1 MGESGG
7 IPLAS
12 KKSDNKVENPYE
24 FKIRGLDRRIW
35 ILSATRF
42 IRSFGRGS
50 SFIFVP
56 LVFIV
61 VYHMG
66 FVVTGLFLGTAT
78 LIMAFIQYFSGI
90 LTDRIGRRSILVYSQ
105 IPAVLFYLLIFY
117 SIAFPHYFALLL
129 LSWYGT
135 IVINSIQYPAV
146 QAAVADVTSVSDR
159 MSGYTVMRI
168 MANLGI
174 AIGPLMGA
182 YLAYHGLQYIF
193 LVSAAVTV
201 VEIVMLYYLFRES
214 YIPADHASL
223 KKGDLGK
230 AYRNDRF
237 FLLFIIVGIVL
248 GIFMRQRGSTF
259 TVYTIVVEHLP
270 YLYLGIVWALNGA
283 LVVALQFPFL
293 RLMTRSGNPMMWR
306 GIGTIFYAISFLIL
320 TSSPVFLILI
330 AFMAVATVGED
341 MLSPTTQSIITTLAP
356 ENMRGSYIGVY
367 NLYTS
372 FGGFAG
378 AIIGLYLLFVFQ
390 KVASTYW
397 LYIAI
402 GTTVVAISY
411 VLLGRMFTRRI
422 AKVVAQPITL
432 AK

>member
-1 MGESGG
+1 
-7 IPLAS
+7 
-12 KKSDNKVENPYE
+12 
-24 FKIRGLDRRIW
+24 
-35 ILSATRF
+35 
-42 IRSFGRGS
+42 
-50 SFIFVP
+50 
-56 LVFIV
+56 
-61 VYHMG
+61 
-66 FVVTGLFLGTAT
+66 
-78 LIMAFIQYFSGI
+78 MAFIQYYSGI
-90 LTDRIGRRSILVYSQ
+90 LTDRIGRRAILVYSQ
-105 IPAVLFYLLIFY
+105 IPAVVFYLMIFY
-117 SIAFPHYFALLL
+117 SIAEPHYLSLLL

-159 MSGYTVMRI
+159 LSGYTIMRV

-193 LVSAAVTV
+193 AVSAAVTV
-201 VEIVMLYYLFRES
+201 IEIVMLYSLFSETYVPS
-214 YIPADHASL
+214 EHLVL
-223 KKGDLGK
+223 KRGDLGR

-237 FLLFIIVGIVL
+237 FLYFIIVGIAL

-283 LVVALQFPFL
+283 LVVGLQFPFL
-293 RLMTRSGNPMMWR
+293 RIMTKAGNPMMWR
-306 GIGTIFYAISFLIL
+306 GIGTVFYAISFLIL
-320 TSSPVFLILI
+320 TSSPAFVILV
-330 AFMAVATVGED
+330 AFMTVATVGED

-378 AIIGLYLLFVFQ
+378 AIIGLYLLFVLQ
-390 KVASTYW
+390 KVPSTYW
-397 LYIAI
+397 LYIAL

-422 AKVVAQPITL
+422 SMVATTPVTSAK
-432 AK
+432 

>member
-1 MGESGG
+1 M
-7 IPLAS
+7 
-12 KKSDNKVENPYE
+12 
-24 FKIRGLDRRIW
+24 
-35 ILSATRF
+35 
-42 IRSFGRGS
+42 
-50 SFIFVP
+50 
-56 LVFIV
+56 
-61 VYHMG
+61 
-66 FVVTGLFLGTAT
+66 AT
-78 LIMAFIQYFSGI
+78 LIMAFIQYYSGI

-105 IPAVLFYLLIFY
+105 IPAVLFYLLIY
-117 SIAFPHYFALLL
+117 YAIASPHYFLLL
-129 LSWYGT
+129 LMSWYGT

-146 QAAVADVTSVSDR
+146 QAAVADVTSVSER
-159 MSGYTVMRI
+159 LSGYTVMRV

-174 AIGPLMGA
+174 AVGPLMGA

-201 VEIVMLYYLFRES
+201 IEIIMLYYLFRES
-214 YIPADHASL
+214 YVPEDHTAL
-223 KKGDLGK
+223 RKGDLGK
-230 AYRNDRF
+230 AYRHDRF
-237 FLLFIIVGIVL
+237 FIYFIIVGIAL

-293 RLMTRSGNPMMWR
+293 KLMTRSGNPMMWR
-306 GIGTIFYAISFLIL
+306 GIGTVFYATSFLIL
-320 TSSPVFLILI
+320 TNSPVFLILV
-330 AFMAVATVGED
+330 AFMTVATVGED

-378 AIIGLYLLFVFQ
+378 AIIGLYLLFILQ

-397 LYIAI
+397 LYIAL
-402 GTTVVAISY
+402 GTVVVAILY
-411 VLLGRMFTRRI
+411 GIMGRMFSRRI
-422 AKVVAQPITL
+422 SQIQGERAVSLK
-432 AK
+432 